1 MSDRRVRLLSVAVLA
16 AAAIVFSLACDDDAP
31 AAPPSRPLATTIED
45 ASLALLP
52 LEAMPAAGA
61 VHERLRAPGN
71 PEPPALRATADAPR
85 VGLNPYIAHTVDVY
99 QPGAAGPAMATLRTI
114 FAPGVTFGMTFP
126 AESGGTRLMRVL
138 FWSLPSP
145 DLGDDSFAVWFDAAD
160 GGKGAFI
167 AVRRGDVITML
178 RHYTAGLT
186 GESVDTDRTWELAHR
201 ADEQLAQILRGR

>member
-1 MSDRRVRLLSVAVLA
+1 MAALA
-16 AAAIVFSLACDDDAP
+16 AAALVLSPACSDNAP
-31 AAPPSRPLATTIED
+31 TPPLSPLATIED
-45 ASLALLP
+45 PSLALLP
-52 LEAMPAAGA
+52 LEAMPAVGA

-99 QPGAAGPAMATLRTI
+99 QPGGAGPAMAALRTI

-138 FWSLPSP
+138 FWDLPSP
-145 DLGDDSFAVWFDAAD
+145 GLGDDSFAVWFDAAD

-167 AVRRGDVITML
+167 AIRRGDVITML
-178 RHYTAGLT
+178 RHYSAGLT
-186 GESVDTDRTWELAHR
+186 GESVDSDQTKELARR
-201 ADEQLAQILRGR
+201 ADEQLAQLLRSR

>member
-1 MSDRRVRLLSVAVLA
+1 MSDQCGRRLILAILA
-16 AAAIVFSLACDDDAP
+16 AAAIVLSPACDDDAP
-31 AAPPSRPLATTIED
+31 AAPPQPLATAIED

-145 DLGDDSFAVWFDAAD
+145 DLGDDSFAVWFDTAD

-186 GESVDTDRTWELAHR
+186 GESVDTDQTRELARR
-201 ADEQLAQILRGR
+201 ADEQLAQLLRGR